1 MLLFLSLLLA
11 ACGGGDE
18 LSRPATSDSGDPV
31 TTSTETVVTTEA
43 SSESSNSTSS
53 DTAPDETTGSAHTTS
68 TTIGSTLIVEDAELE
83 LGEPLLIEADGFEPW
98 STVVIELHSD
108 PIHLL
113 TTTADGSG
121 RISVVI
127 EVPVDAP
134 EGAHDV
140 VVIGT
145 DENGLPI
152 EYEEPISVIDRV
164 AGEAVLFAPNITQLD
179 IAELELAEG
188 QTGFGSMTVSA
199 RGRAGIIG
207 PGYFAL
213 TCIADCGDE
222 GELPRAIVITSAY
235 VDGNSTNESIVVDV
249 PFGARPGVW
258 QATSFAL
265 TLRLEDVECLPVYGP
280 SGVGSAGPPS
290 ADCDYG
296 AGAVDLSSLRFRV
309 LPPEPEAVDDTEPDP
324 EVDPAEAADEPD
336 PTTTT
341 TPPAVESTIP
351 PTTAEPEPS
360 TTTEATTTTTT
371 VPPTTTSLPP
381 DWVPTTTTTTIPGT
395 PTTTTTTSLPPGWVP
410 TTTTTTIPGT
420 PTTTTTTTTVPPA
433 TTTTAVPTTTI
444 APTTTTTLAP
454 TTTTTP

>member
-1 MLLFLSLLLA
+1 
-11 ACGGGDE
+11 
-18 LSRPATSDSGDPV
+18 
-31 TTSTETVVTTEA
+31 
-43 SSESSNSTSS
+43 
-53 DTAPDETTGSAHTTS
+53 
-68 TTIGSTLIVEDAELE
+68 
-83 LGEPLLIEADGFEPW
+83 
-98 STVVIELHSD
+98 
-108 PIHLL
+108 
-113 TTTADGSG
+113 
-121 RISVVI
+121 
-127 EVPVDAP
+127 
-134 EGAHDV
+134 
-140 VVIGT
+140 
-145 DENGLPI
+145 
-152 EYEEPISVIDRV
+152 
-164 AGEAVLFAPNITQLD
+164 
-179 IAELELAEG
+179 
-188 QTGFGSMTVSA
+188 MTVSA

-433 TTTTAVPTTTI
+433 TTTTAAPTTTI